1 MLKERVLRSMYA
13 SIDENTYEF
22 RGSSKDKKPIGSN
35 VPKESIDSSAYEQL
49 KHPISTGS
57 VFFEID
63 SGKTFMY
70 MLSTDDA
77 NAIIGATWKEI

>member
-1 MLKERVLRSMYA
+1 MYA
-13 SIDENTYEF
+13 PINENTYEF
-22 RGSSKDKKPIGSN
+22 RGSSEDKKPIGSN
-35 VPKESIDSSAYEQL
+35 VPKESIDFSTYEQL

-70 MLSTDDA
+70 MLSTDAA
-77 NAIIGATWKEI
+77 NAVVGAIWKEI